1 MKDPYVALVFTNN
14 GLPVPAADQDKIFLP
29 SFQARDPE
37 KSGLGLPETA
47 ALLKQMGGA
56 IRCESLGDKGTRFI
70 LTLPK
75 AP

>member
-1 MKDPYVALVFTNN
+1 VKDPYVALVVTNN

-29 SFQARDPE
+29 SFHGRDPE

-75 AP
+75 AS